1 MKKLILAL
9 SIIFSL
15 EGFSQITITSADM
28 PAQGDTLRIS
38 NALVDATVLANYQR
52 GGANQTWNFDTLRP
66 TSQTVR
72 EFVSSS
78 STPYNQVP
86 TNRIGILFADTL
98 SLGPNS
104 VNDVYNFANS
114 TATDFSVDYRAASI
128 PIGLPF
134 LPVFIMQNSYT
145 DKDEIFQFPLDYQD
159 RDSSTFNFVFN
170 NVFPPIYYRSSGYR
184 VNEVDGW
191 GSITTPYGTFDALR
205 VVTNTVSLDSISF
218 NGQNI
223 AIPSH
228 LREYQW
234 IANGV
239 GIPVMKV
246 FGLVTAGLFV
256 PTSVEYRDSARVIEP
271 LLPTTA
277 IFRADSTTIEVEED
291 LGFTNLSIGSTSFQW
306 DFTPNTVNYKV
317 GSSTSRNITVSFQ
330 DTGLYSVRLI
340 ASGGSSSD
348 TLERLDY
355 IRVTPS
361 SKVVSFKLEGD
372 TTFTNEDFTIKNTSG
387 FGNSFNWEI
396 TPSTFVQ
403 NGVTKPAYEFKN
415 GTNNQSGDSI
425 VLRFAKVGFF
435 SVRLNATEGSELK
448 FEAKSN
454 AVFVRF
460 PVGIQESTQDHNKLL
475 TLSPNPAAKG
485 GEVTIQATTLTFDLI
500 EVIDIEGK
508 LMYQHNAQN
517 VSNYSFN
524 LPEVSGMY
532 FVKILTNKGLIT
544 KKIVVE

>member
-1 MKKLILAL
+1 
-9 SIIFSL
+9 
-15 EGFSQITITSADM
+15 M

-52 GGANQTWNFDTLRP
+52 VGANQTWNFDTLRP